1 MVSVCKGEQD
11 SVELSGP
18 TEAQAVSVLV
28 GQKLGDLEEEE
39 ESNFSLKTL
48 DDFKILKGQEV
59 SPACWLWENQNYY
72 VVVQASKGVWRDG
85 DRDR

>member
-11 SVELSGP
+11 SVEPSGP

-28 GQKLGDLEEEE
+28 GQELEDLEEEE
-39 ESNFSLKTL
+39 KSNLSLKTL

-59 SPACWLWENQNYY
+59 SPACWLLDRLKLAQN
-72 VVVQASKGVWRDG
+72 
-85 DRDR
+85 

>member
-18 TEAQAVSVLV
+18 TEAQAVSVVV
-28 GQKLGDLEEEE
+28 GQKLGDLEEEEE

-59 SPACWLWENQNYY
+59 SPACWLLDRLKLAQN
-72 VVVQASKGVWRDG
+72 
-85 DRDR
+85 

>member
-11 SVELSGP
+11 SVEPSGP

-28 GQKLGDLEEEE
+28 GQELEDLEEEK
-39 ESNFSLKTL
+39 SNLSLKTL

-59 SPACWLWENQNYY
+59 SPACWLLDRLKLAQN
-72 VVVQASKGVWRDG
+72 
-85 DRDR
+85 